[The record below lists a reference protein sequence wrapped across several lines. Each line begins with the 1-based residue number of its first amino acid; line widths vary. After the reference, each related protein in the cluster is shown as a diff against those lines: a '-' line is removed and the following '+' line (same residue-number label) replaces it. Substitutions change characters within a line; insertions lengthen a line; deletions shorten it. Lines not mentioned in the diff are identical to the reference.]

1 MGFVMSTSEKTP
13 GSIVVFVVRKEAR
26 CDECGRE
33 LGRGSVIRVVE
44 GKAACLD
51 CADLDH
57 LAYLPSG
64 DAALTRR
71 AGKHS
76 RLRAVVVRW
85 STARK
90 RYERQGTLVEEAA
103 LERAEQ
109 ECEDDADVRE
119 ARREREEIRR
129 AELDRQYIAD
139 FAQHL
144 EALFPVCPT
153 EEAREIAEH
162 ACRKHSGRVGRS
174 AAAKSFDPDA
184 VRLAV
189 IAHARHQHTRYDE
202 LLMSGWDRH
211 EARAE
216 VAAELEAVLDRWSGR
231 NPAAHH
237 NA

>member
-1 MGFVMSTSEKTP
+1 MGTRDKKPVD
-13 GSIVVFVVRKEAR
+13 IVVFVVRKEAE
-26 CDECGRE
+26 CDGCGKE
-33 LGRGSVIRVVE
+33 LGRGSMILVVD
-44 GKAACLD
+44 GKSACLD

-57 LAYLPSG
+57 LVFLPSG

-103 LERAEQ
+103 LERAEE
-109 ECEDDADVRE
+109 ECEADADQRV

-129 AELDRQYIAD
+129 AELDQRYVAD
-139 FAQHL
+139 FERHL
-144 EALFPVCPT
+144 RAVFPRCPAK
-153 EEAREIAEH
+153 EARQIAEH

-174 AAAKSFDPDA
+174 AAAKEFDPEA
-184 VRLAV
+184 IRLAV
-189 IAHARHQHTRYDE
+189 IAHIRHERTRYDE
-202 LLMSGWDRH
+202 LLMRGWDRH

-216 VAAELEAVLDRWSGR
+216 VAFELDGVLRAWS
-231 NPAAHH
+231 
-237 NA
+237 